1 MMARLHTMEYGKF
14 VRTEIIRTPRMILRT
29 LKTEDSEPLHAL
41 LTQPGV
47 RRFLC
52 DGRELSRE
60 EVDEIQRTS
69 AMLYEMAGTGLW
81 RMSESGADEKII
93 GVVGFMRFHE
103 PPVSELI
110 FAVDEGCWGRGMAV
124 EAGRAMLGY
133 ARDTLGWVVAQ
144 ASTDLEN
151 KASVRTL
158 RSLGFTEVYTMHG
171 PVAPL
176 RIYRRAL

>member
-1 MMARLHTMEYGKF
+1 MMARLHTMRYGKF
-14 VRTEIIRTPRMILRT
+14 VRTEIIRTPRMILRAM
-29 LKTEDSEPLHAL
+29 KAEDNGLVHAL
-41 LTQPGV
+41 LLQPGV

-52 DGRELSRE
+52 DDRELSRE

-69 AMLYEMAGTGLW
+69 AILYEMAGTGLW
-81 RMSESGADEKII
+81 CMSEPGAEDRIV

-110 FAVDEGCWGRGMAV
+110 FAIDEAFWRRGMAV

-133 ARDTLGWVVAQ
+133 ARDALGWSVAQ
-144 ASTDLEN
+144 ASTEIEN
-151 KASVRTL
+151 QASVRTL
-158 RSLGFTEVYTMHG
+158 RSLGFSEVYMMHG

-176 RIYRRAL
+176 RIFRRAL